1 MLQQAMIGLM
11 QEKDLSDISVQDI
24 AARADL
30 NRATFYKHFFDK
42 YDLLDTIVVER
53 FQRMM
58 DDRLP
63 GQSILTAANLN
74 ILIQT
79 SYDSVS
85 GCHGYCQAVR
95 VKTDH
100 SAWVQQVQ
108 QCIYGVLC
116 DWLQDAAV
124 RQKLRGSSPESLALM
139 VSWMIAGPIV
149 QMFINRTQLPKQDML
164 KQLTRSVNTTLGDL
178 LLEN

>member
-1 MLQQAMIGLM
+1 MLEQAMIGLM

-24 AARADL
+24 TTRADL

-42 YDLLDTIVVER
+42 YDLLDTILVER
-53 FQRMM
+53 FQGMM
-58 DDRLP
+58 ADRLP

-79 SYDSVS
+79 SYDCVS
-85 GCHGYCQAVR
+85 SCYGSCQAIR
-95 VKTDH
+95 VKTDQ
-100 SAWVQQVQ
+100 SALAQQIQ
-108 QCIYGVLC
+108 QSIYGVLY

-124 RQKLRGSSPESLALM
+124 RQKLRESSPESLALM

-149 QMFINRTQLPKQDML
+149 QMFINRTQLPKQDL
-164 KQLTRSVNTTLGDL
+164 FQQLTRSVNMILGDL
-178 LLEN
+178 LPEK